1 MKLTAHFGNAQYSVS
16 YSGLTPI
23 ANPIT
28 LSVTLGASRT
38 SVEAKA
44 SEMTASYDEKQL
56 AVIVNPPIARQIS
69 GDIYDGEYEVTP
81 GQSPVILS
89 TAGKTMARSVT
100 VNPIPSNYGLITW
113 NGSTLTV
120 S

>member
-16 YSGLTPI
+16 YSGLTQQ
-23 ANPIT
+23 AF
-28 LSVTLGASRT
+28 SVSIGTT
-38 SVEAKA
+38 QPSVEAKA
-44 SEMTASYDEKQL
+44 AEMTASYDEKQL
-56 AVIVNPPIARQIS
+56 AVSVNPPIARQIS

-81 GQSPVILS
+81 GQSPVILP